1 MFFLRSIRRHPEF
14 RIGARDMLPLAAGI
28 GAWGLMT
35 GVAMVKSGMSV
46 IEALAMTFFVYA
58 GSSQLASIPLIVAG
72 APVWV
77 ILATGFCVNLRFVVF
92 SLHLRP
98 YLMHLPRW
106 RRLVNGYL
114 TADLSYAMFTRR
126 FPQPAT
132 QPAEHLAQEAYL
144 AGNYFVTW
152 CSWIGLSVLGVVL
165 ANFIPGEHADA
176 HSVGGAGWY
185 DCRRVVFA
193 AAEAEHRG
201 GDRRGGCDLFRAR
214 AKAAPRRVAVNGATD
229 TWTLLAI
236 AGLSVVTV
244 LARCFFFILDRPW
257 PMPAWAQRALQ
268 YAPVAALSAVV
279 VPEVVTLN
287 GHFVGSWQD
296 ARIFAALAGVAVY
309 LWRRSVL
316 LTLMVG
322 MLAYLPLHLVLGW

>member
-1 MFFLRSIRRHPEF
+1 MFFLRAVHRHPEF
-14 RIGARDMLPLAAGI
+14 RLGARDMASLAPGI

-72 APVWV
+72 APIWV

-114 TADLSYAMFTRR
+114 TADLSYALFTRR

-132 QPAEHLAQEAYL
+132 ETAERHAQEAYL

-152 CSWIGLSVLGVVL
+152 SSWMGMSVVGIAL
-165 ANFIPGEHADA
+165 ANLIPAAWGLGFAGVLCL
-176 HSVGGAGWY
+176 VGIL
-185 DCRRVVFA
+185 CS
-193 AAEAEHRG
+193 
-201 GDRRGGCDLFRAR
+201 
-214 AKAAPRRVAVNGATD
+214 
-229 TWTLLAI
+229 LANTPMRM
-236 AGLSVVTV
+236 LS
-244 LARCFFFILDRPW
+244 
-257 PMPAWAQRALQ
+257 
-268 YAPVAALSAVV
+268 
-279 VPEVVTLN
+279 
-287 GHFVGSWQD
+287 
-296 ARIFAALAGVAVY
+296 AALAGASAVALY
-309 LWRRSVL
+309 
-316 LTLMVG
+316 
-322 MLAYLPLHLVLGW
+322 ALPLKLNIVAAIAIAVAACYLLEQKLPQRGSQ